1 METKSIQSVE
11 KNITMVALANVQ
23 PSSYNPRKNF
33 DGESLAELAE
43 SIRQQGVLQPI
54 GVRPTEE
61 NRFEIVFGE
70 RRFRASLMAGLEEIP
85 AIVMEISDEQAE
97 EMAVTEN
104 LQRKDVT
111 PIEEA
116 NAYQRL
122 LESGRHDVQSLA
134 VQFGKNES
142 YIRTRLKFV
151 SLIPEIVQL
160 LEQDEIT
167 ISVAS
172 EICRYGEDIRRE
184 VYETHLKEGVQYNS
198 WRGMKASEVAKK
210 IEQQYTADL
219 ARYSFDKT
227 LCLSCPHNTN
237 NMMLFCEGGCG
248 NCANRTCLAEMNA
261 AYLTE
266 KAVQFVE
273 QYPAVSLCHQE
284 YNYNETVVERL
295 TAMGYEV
302 ECLKTYATAY
312 PETPEAPE
320 KEEYGT
326 SEEYEEAYKEYEQ
339 DFSDYMEQCKAIHG
353 QAEAGEIT
361 LYIRIEQKEVVL
373 CYLKNAAS
381 NANGTDGTVEKP
393 LSPVEK
399 LEKQDKRNKEIALE
413 KTVED
418 TKKQIL
424 EVDMSERKFGQ
435 DEDKMIYF
443 FLLASLRREHYAEVG
458 LEEKE
463 PYHYLTDGEKMD
475 IIANLT
481 AKQKAVIRRDFLIA
495 NFKNAFGGN
504 AVASLLLDF
513 AQKHMPEEL
522 AEIKN
527 GHNEV
532 YEKRHQRIEEKKAVL
547 LVQEQARQEAVEA
560 EEAQPG
566 TEMQPEEQ
574 PQPEAELQTEE
585 VAA

>member
-172 EICRYGEDIRRE
+172 EICRYGEDIQRE

>member
-172 EICRYGEDIRRE
+172 EICRYGEDIQRE

-547 LVQEQARQEAVEA
+547 LVQEQARQEAEPSD
-560 EEAQPG
+560 E
-566 TEMQPEEQ
+566 
-574 PQPEAELQTEE
+574 PQPEAEATAGKETKEE
-585 VAA
+585 IAA

>member
-1 METKSIQSVE
+1 METTNNIQSVAE
-11 KNITMVALANVQ
+11 RNITMVALASIQ

-33 DGESLAELAE
+33 DEASLAELAE

-54 GVRPTEE
+54 GVRPIADD
-61 NRFEIVFGE
+61 RMEIVFGE
-70 RRFRASLMAGLEEIP
+70 RRYRASLMAGLEKIQ
-85 AIVMEISDEQAE
+85 AVVMEISDETAE

-116 NAYQRL
+116 NAYQKL
-122 LESGRHDVQSLA
+122 IESGRHDVQSLA

-151 SLIPEIVQL
+151 SLIPEIARL

-172 EICRYGEDIRRE
+172 EICRYGEDIQRE
-184 VYETHLKEGVQYNS
+184 VYEKHLKEDVRFNS
-198 WRGMKASEVAKK
+198 WRGLKASEVAKN
-210 IEQQYTADL
+210 IEHNYTTDL
-219 ARYSFDKT
+219 ERYSFDKT

-261 AYLTE
+261 SYLTE

-273 QYPAVSLCHQE
+273 QYPTVSLCHQE

-302 ECLKTYATAY
+302 AELKCYATAY

-320 KEEYGT
+320 KEDYDT
-326 SEEYEEAYKEYEQ
+326 TEEYEEAYKEYEQ
-339 DFSDYMEQCKAIHG
+339 DFCDYMEQCKAIHE
-353 QAEAGEIT
+353 QAEAGKIT
-361 LYIRIEQKEVVL
+361 LYIRIEQKEIVL
-373 CYLKNAAS
+373 CYLTNAAS
-381 NANGTDGTVEKP
+381 NANGTDGTTEKP

-399 LEKQDKRNKEIALE
+399 LDKQDKRNKEIALE

-424 EVDMSERKFGQ
+424 EVDMSDTKFGQ
-435 DEDKMIYF
+435 DEDKMVYF
-443 FLLASLRREHYAEVG
+443 FLLSSLRREHYAEVG

-463 PYHYLTDGEKMD
+463 PYHYLTGEEKMN

-481 AKQKAVIRRDFLIA
+481 AKQKAVIRRDFLID
-495 NFKNAFGGN
+495 NFKGAYGSNAI
-504 AVASLLLDF
+504 ATLLLDF
-513 AQKHMPEEL
+513 AEKHMPEEL
-522 AEIKN
+522 AVIKN

-547 LVQEQARQEAVEA
+547 LVQEQAKQEAVE
-560 EEAQPG
+560 
-566 TEMQPEEQ
+566 TEDAQPEEQ
-574 PQPEAELQTEE
+574 PQPQVELQAEE